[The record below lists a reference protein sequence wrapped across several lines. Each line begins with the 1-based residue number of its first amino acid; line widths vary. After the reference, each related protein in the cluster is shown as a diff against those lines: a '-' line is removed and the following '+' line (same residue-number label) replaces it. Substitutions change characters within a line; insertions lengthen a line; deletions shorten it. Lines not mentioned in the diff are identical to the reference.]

1 MKTDFIRAI
10 NQVCA
15 ERGLTVEVV
24 LEALE
29 QALVSAYK
37 RDSTSTE
44 HLQAKI
50 DPSTGEVRM
59 FTGKEVAEEVED
71 PEIQISLAQAR
82 QAKPDAEPGEVIFEE
97 TTPPD
102 FGRIAAQTAKQVILQ
117 RIREA
122 ERDALYES
130 YAGREGEIVSGTV
143 HSIDNRG
150 ITVNL
155 GRIEALVPRGQ
166 QVPNERYYVRQKIR
180 VLILEVNRTSRGPE
194 IIASRSHPLMLRRLL
209 EVEVPEI
216 YNGLVEI
223 KAIAREAGS
232 RAKVAVAA
240 LQQGIDPVGAC
251 VGMRGVRIQSI
262 VSELN
267 GEKIDVIPWNAD
279 HKEFITKSL
288 SPARPLGVELR
299 QDDELGRTA
308 TVIVPDNELSLAIGR
323 EGQNARLAAKLTGWR
338 IDIIGATEAAE
349 RAVQRAEA
357 EASRAAARAQISE
370 DMPLEKL
377 GLSGR
382 VLNALQGEGI
392 TQLGQLVDKVLEGDE
407 ALLEIKGLGAKSLE
421 ELRETLE
428 QREVFSLLGRE
439 PVIAEPEAE
448 QEEEPQPEAQVSR
461 TEQAAADSVEEE
473 TELLPPELPEEKAA
487 APEGLGE
494 APAEA
499 AEEETVQEAA
509 APMGAPETTGPP
521 AERPV
526 PTEPPKIPDGDRE
539 LVFGEKDSAKKKRPT
554 KTLVYDEGLGE
565 VVAKKVRKPGRR
577 QEAWEQEVVGWEDTP
592 QDVEMGDDSEEED
605 Q

>member
-1 MKTDFIRAI
+1 MMKTDFIRAI
-10 NQVCA
+10 NQICA

-50 DPSTGEVRM
+50 DPSTGEIRM
-59 FTGKEVAEEVED
+59 FTGREVAETVED
-71 PEIQISLAQAR
+71 PESQIALPQAR
-82 QAKPDAEPGEVIFEE
+82 EAKADAELGEIIYKE

-130 YAGREGEIVSGTV
+130 YVDREGEIVSGTV
-143 HSIDNRG
+143 HSIDHRG
-150 ITVNL
+150 MTVNL
-155 GRIEALVPRGQ
+155 GRIEALVPRSQ
-166 QVPNERYYVRQKIR
+166 QVPNERYYIRQKIR

-267 GEKIDVIPWNAD
+267 GEKIDVIPWSRD
-279 HKEFITKSL
+279 PKEFITKSL

-299 QDDELGRTA
+299 ENGELGRTA

-349 RAVQRAEA
+349 RAVQRAEE
-357 EASRAAARAQISE
+357 EAARAAARAQIAE
-370 DMPLEKL
+370 DMPLQKL

-382 VLNALQGEGI
+382 AFNALEAEGI
-392 TQLGQLVDKVLEGDE
+392 TELGQLADKALEGDE
-407 ALLEIKGLGAKSLE
+407 ALLEIKGLGAKSLKE
-421 ELRETLE
+421 IKETLE
-428 QREVFSLLGRE
+428 RREVFSLLGRE
-439 PVIAEPEAE
+439 PEIVEEE
-448 QEEEPQPEAQVSR
+448 QEEEPELEAQAEPAEEAAEAKAEEEAEPVAAER
-461 TEQAAADSVEEE
+461 TEEE
-473 TELLPPELPEEKAA
+473 TGPPEADEE
-487 APEGLGE
+487 PSE
-494 APAEA
+494 PTR
-499 AEEETVQEAA
+499 EEETAEESTAAVAVQEPI
-509 APMGAPETTGPP
+509 APTAEQPVLKEPPEIPET
-521 AERPV
+521 
-526 PTEPPKIPDGDRE
+526 DRE
-539 LVFGEKDSAKKKRPT
+539 LVFGEKESEKKKRRT
-554 KTLVYDEGLGE
+554 KRLVYDESLGE

-577 QEAWEQEVVGWEDTP
+577 REAWEQEAEDWEDSSEEMVEGS
-592 QDVEMGDDSEEED
+592 DVEEED
-605 Q
+605 E